1 LVELTYLYWIVYILI
16 SQIDMVLIAG
26 IGISLFD
33 LGLE

>member
-1 LVELTYLYWIVYILI
+1 LVELTYRYWIVYILI

-26 IGISLFD
+26 IEISLFD